1 MKLRPWRAAPWEG
14 PREACGE
21 DPTLGG
27 SRSPVTLCFRRVR
40 RAIRH
45 PPTVR
50 PPVRLSPRLPSHH
63 CFLRPSIIPA
73 FRFSVSLTLSWST
86 CPSVCLTVCLLIP
99 LPLGPPVTLRLAA
112 CLPGSLTV
120 SPCDAHFPTVPVAPW
135 VPLLAPLLAQPPASL
150 IHQPVSCWAS
160 GSHHHVLAVD
170 HPPHEGPMDH
180 PPHFHMD
187 VDARKAGPGQ
197 PDRAGARPLLSSVCR
212 RPGGG
217 VGGEGT
223 QVAGG
228 AGKGRAVQ
236 MRFADLPA
244 SAGSAP
250 GLPAHGGTG
259 GYRHYCSRKR
269 HREAGTGLW
278 REWGWG
284 LDSRS

>member
-1 MKLRPWRAAPWEG
+1 MVHL
-14 PREACGE
+14 
-21 DPTLGG
+21 
-27 SRSPVTLCFRRVR
+27 
-40 RAIRH
+40 
-45 PPTVR
+45 
-50 PPVRLSPRLPSHH
+50 PVRLPDGLSSHPSPS
-63 CFLRPSIIPA
+63 RPACHPA
-73 FRFSVSLTLSWST
+73 AR
-86 CPSVCLTVCLLIP
+86 CL
-99 LPLGPPVTLRLAA
+99 
-112 CLPGSLTV
+112 LPGSLTV

-160 GSHHHVLAVD
+160 GSHHHVLAV
-170 HPPHEGPMDH
+170 DH

-236 MRFADLPA
+236 MRFADPPA

-250 GLPAHGGTG
+250 GLPAPGGTG